1 MNQAMQT
8 HVLTPL
14 FASAVHPC
22 SLPYARAMR
31 LSLEEIQNEI
41 RQLKI
46 TEKLQLVQ
54 FLGNE
59 LTMQIPK
66 LEEAFSNDHVMRLR
80 SGDWIIENADID
92 PLFSVEEDGIFFHP
106 SRLREV
112 SWTMKRLE
120 KKVEAQGEA

>member
-1 MNQAMQT
+1 MNQVCKT
-8 HVLTPL
+8 NVSTSL

-31 LSLEEIQNEI
+31 LSLEEIQKEI
-41 RQLKI
+41 RQLRI
-46 TEKLQLVQ
+46 LEQLQLVQ

-59 LTMQIPK
+59 LTKQIPK

-80 SGDWIIENADID
+80 SGDWTIENADIE

-106 SRLREV
+106 SRLRDI
-112 SWTMKRLE
+112 SLTMKRLE
-120 KKVEAQGEA
+120 KKAEAQGEA

>member
-8 HVLTPL
+8 PVLTPL
-14 FASAVHPC
+14 VASAVHPC
-22 SLPYARAMR
+22 RVPYARVMR
-31 LSLEEIQNEI
+31 LSLEEIQNEV
-41 RQLKI
+41 RQLRI
-46 TEKLQLVQ
+46 LEQLQLVQ

-59 LTMQIPK
+59 LTRQIPK

-80 SGDWIIENADID
+80 SGDWTIENSDID

-106 SRLREV
+106 SRLRDI

-120 KKVEAQGEA
+120 KKAELEGEA